1 MLQRNQ
7 VSGAGDR
14 FIGPALGGHC
24 YEPARTSRIVSLCHH
39 ARRFGPGPAVSVR
52 GRRPVVSPRS
62 SKGAGV
68 AKRSGAGRGPRTR
81 ALHGRVDAERGLRA
95 VASPGADGDEEPDL
109 VGDVRETLRA
119 SHPLDLLAL
128 TSSLLAVL
136 DPRQVDPFAPETPRG
151 PSREELIGSF
161 LDVRLPEISA
171 LLGAIAE
178 LTDDEVEQRRIR
190 RELADRPHKPP
201 RWLRRLSPPRVV
213 RALEMSHVLGD
224 GDNVLLD
231 VRTGNDDPLTA
242 LVYIDHNMGTLVKD
256 AFVVE
261 EPLATLEGR
270 FRELSADEPDT
281 TFVELDLA
289 DARARISEAI
299 ELAAITYPPLETETW
314 PACRPLVEWVLRH
327 LPEGGTGYVRPH
339 WPEEAREQLVEEFLA
354 SPHAP
359 NVPAEEAGDLA
370 FVMVWFA
377 CDYGPGDPLR
387 WSTVSVEIFL
397 TDFLVRKALFPQK
410 TLRRAPKVL
419 EAFVRFAH
427 DQRGIRG
434 DLTEQTLA
442 SIGHHAHEFRRQL
455 GGEPEEFGQMLA
467 ELLADR
473 EPGETDFGAAAGFT
487 FDAAGRPVP
496 IAERMREL
504 LIEQVGDEHTLDTL
518 DLEPLPDEPLD
529 LDRLPDDIRERV
541 ARIADLTDACCE
553 QLLDVEH
560 RTASRRLLVDV
571 AEADPQIFR
580 RRSRDDTAAA
590 ALAWTITKVN
600 DSLEPYHGGL
610 TAKRLLGWFGI
621 TGSVSQRAETML
633 RALGV
638 PHRADTGVRL
648 GTPRYLTADARVS
661 IAERRDRFT

>member
-1 MLQRNQ
+1 MPGPRP
-7 VSGAGDR
+7 GAS
-14 FIGPALGGHC
+14 A
-24 YEPARTSRIVSLCHH
+24 
-39 ARRFGPGPAVSVR
+39 GPG
-52 GRRPVVSPRS
+52 G
-62 SKGAGV
+62 GG
-68 AKRSGAGRGPRTR
+68 
-81 ALHGRVDAERGLRA
+81 
-95 VASPGADGDEEPDL
+95 EPDL

-119 SHPLDLLAL
+119 SHPLGLLAL
-128 TSSLLAVL
+128 ASSLLTVL
-136 DPRQVDPFAPETPRG
+136 DPRQADPFAARSETSEG
-151 PSREELIGSF
+151 PSREELLGSF

-231 VRTGNDDPLTA
+231 VRTGNDDALTV
-242 LVYIDHNMGTLVKD
+242 LVYIDHNLGTLVKD
-256 AFVVE
+256 AFVVD
-261 EPLATLEGR
+261 EPLAVLDER

-289 DARARISEAI
+289 EARARISEAI

-327 LPEGGTGYVRPH
+327 LPGGGTGYVRAD
-339 WPEEAREQLVEEFLA
+339 WPEEAREQLVEDFLS

-359 NVPAEEAGDLA
+359 DVPTEDVRDLA
-370 FVMVWFA
+370 DVMVWFA

-397 TDFLVRKALFPQK
+397 TDFLARKALFSQK

-427 DQRGIRG
+427 DQRGIRSE
-434 DLTEQTLA
+434 LTVQTLE
-442 SIGHHAHEFRRQL
+442 SIEDHAPEFRRQL
-455 GGEPEEFGQMLA
+455 SGDREDVSQMLA

-473 EPGETDFGAAAGFT
+473 APDEFGIGTDVEIGAGFT
-487 FDAAGRPVP
+487 FDASGRPVP
-496 IAERMREL
+496 IAERMRDL
-504 LIEQVGDEHTLDTL
+504 LVQQVGDEHTLDTL
-518 DLEPLPDEPLD
+518 SLDPLPDEPLE
-529 LDRLPDDIRERV
+529 LARLPGDIRERV
-541 ARIADLTDACCE
+541 AHVGSLTDDCCE
-553 QLLDVEH
+553 QLLDTEH
-560 RTASRRLLVDV
+560 RTACRRLLVDV

-590 ALAWTITKVN
+590 AIVWTITKAN
-600 DSLEPYHGGL
+600 GSLEPYYGGL
-610 TAKRLLGWFGI
+610 TAKRLLGWFGL

-638 PHRADTGVRL
+638 PRRYDTGVRL
-648 GTPRYLTADARVS
+648 GTPRYLTADARASV
-661 IAERRDRFT
+661 AERRDRFA